1 MIQLEEYSCEILII
15 GAGPAG
21 CSAGIYCGRSH
32 MDTIILDG
40 KVESAIVQAKEVK
53 NYPGFENIK
62 GNEILDQLKKH
73 AASHESVRIIA
84 GDVISLMMGMG
95 TNMISTRSANIT
107 ADSIIIATGRGQRKE
122 VIKGEAAL
130 GGFGVSY
137 CALCDGPLYRER
149 VVYLYGSDEEVIEDA
164 LALDQMG
171 CIVNIIINM
180 GINEFLEELDK
191 TKKEEFIN
199 RWHKQKYSEHQSDDQ
214 HPNDHHHNDH
224 NHNDHQ
230 HPGNQRRINVIDRTE
245 IIEIIGSPD
254 KLIEKI
260 LCKNLETNEI
270 VEFKLACLFILSH
283 VPSNSI
289 FKKAGIELDE
299 KGNIMIDIEQKTN
312 IEGVF
317 AAGDVTGGLFQ
328 VVFATAEG
336 ARAGISANKYVRHL
350 KKE

>member
-1 MIQLEEYSCEILII
+1 MIQLEEYSCEVLII

-21 CSAGIYCGRSH
+21 CSAGIYCGRAH
-32 MDTIILDG
+32 RNTIILDG

-62 GNEILDQLKKH
+62 GIEILDQLKKH

-107 ADSIIIATGRGQRKE
+107 ADSIIIATGKGVRKE

-130 GGFGVSY
+130 AGFGVSY

-149 VVYLYGSDEEVIEDA
+149 VVYLYGYDEEVIEDA

-171 CIVNIIINM
+171 CIVNIIINKGM
-180 GINEFLEELDK
+180 NEFLEELDK
-191 TKKEEFIN
+191 TKKEEFIR
-199 RWHKQKYSEHQSDDQ
+199 RWHKYNEHQS
-214 HPNDHHHNDH
+214 
-224 NHNDHQ
+224 NDHQ
-230 HPGNQRRINVIDRTE
+230 HDDHQHHDDPHRIKLIDRTE

-270 VEFKLACLFILSH
+270 IEFELACLFILSH

-289 FKKAGIELDE
+289 FKKAGIELDGN
-299 KGNIMIDIEQKTN
+299 GNIMIDNEQKTN

-336 ARAGISANKYVRHL
+336 ARAGISANKYVRQL